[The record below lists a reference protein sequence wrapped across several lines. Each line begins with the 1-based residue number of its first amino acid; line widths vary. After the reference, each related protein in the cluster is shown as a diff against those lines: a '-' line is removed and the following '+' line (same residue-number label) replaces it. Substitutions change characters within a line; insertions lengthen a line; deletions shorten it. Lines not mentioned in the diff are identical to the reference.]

1 MVNYLLKSGRV
12 KTPEKGHD
20 VGDHPPIT
28 PMKAATRDELSKGGE
43 WKIYDYVTRHFIA
56 SLHDDMDYIEKKV
69 VVNINGYKFQYLWH
83 EVTDN
88 GFMFAM
94 PWKRKNMQLNEIDWT
109 MPPYILQKG
118 TRVKV
123 NGYDTQTDQT
133 KPPDYLQESDLIS
146 LMDKHRIGTDA
157 SIPTHVKNICDR
169 HYVDVCGPGED
180 GQKGAIIR
188 VQRGGAHFAKMRG
201 GRGGN
206 RGGRQDGGDKPQ
218 SRHMVPRGKFKLYD
232 IWVYRSSQIDKNP
245 RM

>member
-1 MVNYLLKSGRV
+1 MNSGRV

-56 SLHDDMDYIEKKV
+56 SLHDDMEYVEKRV
-69 VVNINGYKFQYLWH
+69 VVNINGYNFEYLWH
-83 EVTDN
+83 EVIDN

-109 MPPYILQKG
+109 MPQYMLQDG
-118 TRVKV
+118 SRVRV
-123 NGYDTQTDQT
+123 NGYNTQTDQT
-133 KPPDYLQESDLIS
+133 KPPDYLQESDLIA

-157 SIPTHVKNICDR
+157 SIPQHVKNICDR

-180 GQKGAIIR
+180 GQRGAIIR

-201 GRGGN
+201 GRGGG
-206 RGGRQDGGDKPQ
+206 RGANQAGGDKPQ
-218 SRHMVPRGKFKLYD
+218 SRHMVPRGNNSYSCHVRLSLGKLFC
-232 IWVYRSSQIDKNP
+232 NTEL
-245 RM
+245 